1 MDQYLSAVIITIIT
15 GIFSIITLK
24 MQKKQDKV
32 IDKIDQQTAFI
43 EKEKSLKQ
51 KLTAK
56 EKECESLIHG
66 IMLMILD
73 TNMYVVLN
81 IAGDDKQYVE
91 GINVT
96 VTDMREKFNHILN
109 EIADIRKEYDML
121 LELSKDLTPEEKKK

>member
-109 EIADIRKEYDML
+109 EIADIRKEEMIN
-121 LELSKDLTPEEKKK
+121 SPE